1 MHLTTKDRVL
11 QFIDYKG
18 ISKTVF
24 LNETDI
30 KRGFLDKDKLKA
42 SVSDILLEKIIQ
54 TYPEIDLIWLIT
66 GKGNML
72 KKGLVHGKETIDSFE
87 SQSYNEFPPVPV
99 YTLDAITNSSHPV
112 YSGPKEAESA
122 LLIPHMPNC
131 DAALYIHTDTMYPI
145 LRTGD
150 IVCYKRVADV
160 DNIYWGEMYVMD
172 ISRQEDENY
181 LTLKYIH
188 KSDIGD
194 DYISLRSHNP
204 IYPPQDILK
213 SNINR
218 MGLVKVCIRYN
229 CLV

>member
-24 LNETDI
+24 LNETNI
-30 KRGFLDKDKLKA
+30 KRGFLDKDKLNA
-42 SVSDILLEKIIQ
+42 SVSDILLEKIIK
-54 TYPEIDLIWLIT
+54 TYPEIDLLWLIS

-72 KKGLVHGKETIDSFE
+72 KEGFVYEPDTKVSFE
-87 SQSYNEFPPVPV
+87 RQKYNDYPPIPV
-99 YTLDAITNSSHPV
+99 YSLDAISNAKHPLFNNR
-112 YSGPKEAESA
+112 SPESA

-145 LRTGD
+145 LKTGD
-150 IVCYKRVADV
+150 IVCYKRVSDIN
-160 DNIYWGEMYVMD
+160 NIYWGEMYVMD
-172 ISRQEDENY
+172 ISREEDENY

-188 KSDIGD
+188 RSDLGD
-194 DYISLRSHNP
+194 DYISLVSHNP

-213 SNINR
+213 RNIKR

>member
-24 LNETDI
+24 LSETNI
-30 KRGFLDKDKLKA
+30 KRGFLDKDKLSA
-42 SVSDILLEKIIQ
+42 SVSDLLLEKVVK
-54 TYPEIDLIWLIT
+54 TYPEIDLLWLIT

-72 KKGLVHGKETIDSFE
+72 KEGFIYESDSKVSFE
-87 SQSYNEFPPVPV
+87 RQRFNESPPIPV
-99 YTLDAITNSSHPV
+99 YTLDAITNAKHPLFNNK
-112 YSGPKEAESA
+112 SPEST

-145 LRTGD
+145 LKTGD
-150 IVCYKRVADV
+150 IVCYKRVSDIN
-160 DNIYWGEMYVMD
+160 NIYWGEMYVMD
-172 ISRQEDENY
+172 ISREEDENY

-188 KSDIGD
+188 QSELGD
-194 DYISLRSHNP
+194 DYISVRSHNP

-213 SNINR
+213 RNVIR

>member
-11 QFIDYKG
+11 QFIEHKG
-18 ISKTVF
+18 ISKSVF
-24 LNETDI
+24 LSETCI
-30 KRGFLDKDKLKA
+30 KRGFLDKDKLSA
-42 SVSDILLEKIIQ
+42 SVSDILLEKIIK

-72 KKGLVHGKETIDSFE
+72 RKGLVCEAE
-87 SQSYNEFPPVPV
+87 SGSGFDLQNDNEYSPVPV
-99 YTLDAITNSSHPV
+99 YTLDAITNSKHPV
-112 YSGPKEAESA
+112 YNGPKDAEST

-150 IVCYKRVADV
+150 IVCYKRISDIN
-160 DNIYWGEMYVMD
+160 NIYWGEMYVMD
-172 ISRQEDENY
+172 ILREEDENY

-188 KSDIGD
+188 QSDMGD
-194 DYISLRSHNP
+194 EYISLRSHNP

-213 SNINR
+213 RNIKR

>member
-1 MHLTTKDRVL
+1 MHLTTKDRIL
-11 QFIDYKG
+11 HFIDFKG
-18 ISKTVF
+18 ITKTTF
-24 LNETDI
+24 LNETNI
-30 KRGFLDKDKLKA
+30 KRGFLDKDKLSA
-42 SVSDILLEKIIQ
+42 SVSDLLLEKIIS
-54 TYPEIDLIWLIT
+54 TYPEIDLLWLIT
-66 GKGNML
+66 GRGNML
-72 KKGLVHGKETIDSFE
+72 KQGLVYESDSKSSSEYE
-87 SQSYNEFPPVPV
+87 SCPIPV

-112 YSGPKEAESA
+112 YNRTKDSESV

-150 IVCYKRVADV
+150 IVCYKRIADV
-160 DNIYWGEMYVMD
+160 NNIYWGEMYVMD
-172 ISRQEDENY
+172 ISREEDENY

-188 KSDIGD
+188 QSELGE
-194 DYISLRSHNP
+194 DYVSLRSHNP

-213 SNINR
+213 KNIRR